1 MTYNGDSMDTVVR
14 ERIVNAVKD
23 RFSGDSGGHDAD
35 HTFRVVSNAL
45 RIWEKEGGDRDIVE
59 LAAMLHDVDDRK
71 LFGGDPYL
79 CEHARIIMGEDFSDD
94 VKDSVC
100 DIIRRISFKGKDTE
114 IPESL
119 EGRIVQDADRLDAIG
134 AIGIARAF
142 AYGGSK
148 GRKMYDPADRPKL
161 DMSEE
166 QYFANTGTTVNHFY
180 EKLLL
185 LKDMMNTDAGMAMAK
200 HRHDVMESFLEEFYD
215 EWGQ

>member
-1 MTYNGDSMDTVVR
+1 MEQSVR
-14 ERIVNAVKD
+14 DRMVAAVIE

-35 HTFRVVSNAL
+35 HTFRVVRNAL
-45 RIWEKEGGDRDIVE
+45 RIWEIEGGDRDVVE

-71 LFGGDPYL
+71 LFGGDPDD
-79 CEHARIIMGEDFSDD
+79 CAFARTVMGDDFDD
-94 VKDSVC
+94 PFKDRVC
-100 DIIRRISFKGKDTE
+100 AIIRKISFKGADTQV
-114 IPESL
+114 PESL

-148 GRKMYDPADRPKL
+148 GRKMYDPFDRPKEG
-161 DMSEE
+161 MGEKE
-166 QYFANTGTTVNHFY
+166 YFANTGTTVNHFY

-185 LKDMMNTDAGMAMAK
+185 LKDLMNTDEGRRMAQ
-200 HRHDVMESFLEEFYD
+200 HRHDVMESFLREFYD

>member
-1 MTYNGDSMDTVVR
+1 MDTYVR
-14 ERIVNAVKD
+14 ERIVNAVID

-35 HTFRVVSNAL
+35 HTFRVVNNAL
-45 RIWEKEGGDRDIVE
+45 RIWEKEGGDRDIIE

-79 CEHARIIMGEDFSDD
+79 CEHARTIMGDDFPDD

-100 DIIRRISFKGKDTE
+100 GIIRRISFKGKDTE
-114 IPESL
+114 VPESL

-148 GRKMYDPADRPKL
+148 GRRMYDPADRPKL
-161 DMSEE
+161 DMDEE

-185 LKDMMNTDAGMAMAK
+185 LKDMMNTDAGRAMAQ
-200 HRHDVMESFLEEFYD
+200 HRHEVMESFLEEFYD

>member
-1 MTYNGDSMDTVVR
+1 MDVDVR
-14 ERIVNAVKD
+14 ERIVIAVRE

-79 CEHARIIMGEDFSDD
+79 CEHARLIMGGDFPED

-100 DIIRRISFKGKDTE
+100 DIIRKISFKGKDTE

-148 GRKMYDPADRPKL
+148 GRKMYDPSDRPKEG
-161 DMSEE
+161 MGEKE
-166 QYFANTGTTVNHFY
+166 YFANTGTTVNHFY

-185 LKDMMNTDAGMAMAK
+185 LKDLMNTDEGKRMAQ
-200 HRHDVMESFLEEFYD
+200 HRHDVMESFLKEFYD
-215 EWGQ
+215 EWGL